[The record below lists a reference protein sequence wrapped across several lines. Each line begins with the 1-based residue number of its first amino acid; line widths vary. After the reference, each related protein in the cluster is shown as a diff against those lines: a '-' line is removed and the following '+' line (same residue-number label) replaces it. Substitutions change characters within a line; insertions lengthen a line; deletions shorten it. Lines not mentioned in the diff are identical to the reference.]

1 MITTAILYLVIAFIW
16 LVTLPLRLLPNVVL
30 PSNIADSITTAGN
43 YLHIVNAVVPIPT
56 LVVVIVTAAIIEGAI
71 WIYKLIKW
79 AYTKIPGI
87 N

>member
-16 LVTLPLRLLPNVVL
+16 LVTLPLRLLPDVVL
-30 PSNIADSITTAGN
+30 PSNIADSITMAGN
-43 YLHIVNAVVPIPT
+43 YLHIINGVVPVPT
-56 LVVVIVTAAIIEGAI
+56 LVIIIGAMAVIEAAI